1 MPPLSSTLHR
11 HSRCCSAGGAVLW
24 GVDRA
29 TFRHIIVSNTNEIRK
44 THESHLLKMAI
55 FEGMSESDVAKVA
68 DALFQ
73 SERSAG
79 ETIITQG
86 DADNALMK
94 FYLIEEGECIAQI
107 KDEKSG
113 EQVTVGEL
121 KAGDYFGEKALIS
134 GEPRAA
140 TIVATTDVKLAAM
153 DVAAFERVMGSR
165 RASMER
171 RMSQYKSVDD
181 AKSAAE

>member
-11 HSRCCSAGGAVLW
+11 HSRFCSAGGAVLW

-73 SERSAG
+73 SERSCTSSVLAW
-79 ETIITQG
+79 E
-86 DADNALMK
+86 NATGFSRYML
-94 FYLIEEGECIAQI
+94 AQKVNCSMPI
-107 KDEKSG
+107 SRFSNCSSSSG
-113 EQVTVGEL
+113 SLSLASVPVV
-121 KAGDYFGEKALIS
+121 
-134 GEPRAA
+134 PR
-140 TIVATTDVKLAAM
+140 TEVYML
-153 DVAAFERVMGSR
+153 GSF
-165 RASMER
+165 A
-171 RMSQYKSVDD
+171 
-181 AKSAAE
+181 